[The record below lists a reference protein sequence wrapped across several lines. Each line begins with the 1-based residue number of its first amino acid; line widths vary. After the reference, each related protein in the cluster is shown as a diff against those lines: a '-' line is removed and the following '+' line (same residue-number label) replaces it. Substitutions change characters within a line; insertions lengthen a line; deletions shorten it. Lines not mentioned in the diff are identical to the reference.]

1 MNYRGEVTAPWG
13 DGEHLFKLSVAGLLE
28 LEEKTKRPFAEI
40 FSRVSGGG
48 YGIADVAETIRLGLI
63 GGGKSPI
70 EAKTLVDRYVLPLA
84 ESQPVARL
92 ILLGVMFGFEAS
104 PPGKAEAAPMA
115 ETAPT
120 QTTAPDPSA
129 SLPPISSETPG
140 LSASDLMS
148 LEEFHSGS
156 WFR

>member
-13 DGEHLFKLSVAGLLE
+13 DGEHLFKLTVAGLLE
-28 LEEKTKRPFAEI
+28 LEDKTKSPFAVV
-40 FSRVSGGG
+40 FSRVAAGG
-48 YGIADVAETIRLGLI
+48 YSVPDISETIRLGLI

-70 EAKTLVDRYVLPLA
+70 EAKTLVDRYLLPLS
-84 ESQPVARL
+84 ESAPVARL
-92 ILLGVMFGFEAS
+92 VLMGVMFGFEAS

-140 LSASDLMS
+140 SSGSDLMS
-148 LEEFHSGS
+148 LEEFHSGN

>member
-104 PPGKAEAAPMA
+104 PPGKAEAA
-115 ETAPT
+115 
-120 QTTAPDPSA
+120 TTKVTEPEPEPVNPSA
-129 SLPPISSETPG
+129 SLPPTSLETPG

-148 LEEFHSGS
+148 LEEFHSGN